1 MSKARKKR
9 LLRRYVKSTNQKGI
23 NYFEK
28 SFEVER
34 SEKMPQIEW
43 LDQYSVGV
51 ESIDNQ
57 HKELFARINKL
68 LDACSQGE
76 GKKVLP
82 EVLDFL
88 GDYVVFHFSTEEKYM
103 KEYLYPH
110 YTAHKNEHDNFV
122 ETYKKFREEI
132 EKEGAG
138 VAAVI
143 KTNRLVVDWLK
154 NHILGTD
161 RKLGA
166 FLKEKMQTK

>member
-1 MSKARKKR
+1 
-9 LLRRYVKSTNQKGI
+9 
-23 NYFEK
+23 
-28 SFEVER
+28 
-34 SEKMPQIEW
+34 MPQIEW

-57 HKELFARINKL
+57 HKELFERVNRL
-68 LDACSQGE
+68 LNACAQGE

-103 KEYLYPH
+103 KEYLYPD
-110 YTAHKNEHDNFV
+110 YLTHKKEHDSFV

-143 KTNRLVVDWLK
+143 KTNKLIVDWLK

-161 RKLGA
+161 RKLGF
-166 FLKEKMQTK
+166 FLKERKMQTE

>member
-103 KEYLYPH
+103 KEYLYPPLCCSQ
-110 YTAHKNEHDNFV
+110 K
-122 ETYKKFREEI
+122 
-132 EKEGAG
+132 
-138 VAAVI
+138 
-143 KTNRLVVDWLK
+143 
-154 NHILGTD
+154 
-161 RKLGA
+161 
-166 FLKEKMQTK
+166 